1 MALQQV
7 LKTYYND
14 QQMTDTNSLVN
25 ALMEKP
31 EELSPIITHLAGRE
45 EKKFPLSFL
54 TEGVGNTK
62 SIDRFEYEYRVK
74 THEVNVRPVVA
85 GPGADAG
92 QGGAIFK
99 VTFPDKWFV
108 FPYTLVSQSGVL
120 ARIMSEPV
128 PSAGG
133 YEYSLKLVSPDQA
146 SMPATDIAAGALFGM
161 LYANV
166 GVDFSRGNASNW
178 SAPGLVRSKIGT
190 IRKSYHFSGN
200 AKDYVAQFTLP
211 MKEGQS
217 TQLWMDYEEYR
228 HMLKFKE
235 ECEMYY
241 WYGQKTYGNSG
252 VNEMLDEN
260 GQPVISG
267 PGLFEQII
275 NKDTY
280 STLTQKKIEDVIGDL
295 FYGMTDATDKQVT
308 LYTGVGGAREFD
320 KALRDY
326 YGDSTNNGYLQTSE
340 AKFITGSGR
349 NLGITGYFTSYDHI
363 DGHRVNVVKVP
374 LFDHGPVAQASA
386 KHPET
391 GLPLES
397 YRMTFVDQSTYDG
410 ENNLQMINKK
420 GREMLRWCVA
430 GSVVPKGFTE
440 TDTRAS
446 DIDGA
451 SVHMLKTAGILL
463 RRFDTS
469 LDLQCVAS

>member
-1 MALQQV
+1 MALMQI

-74 THEVNVRPVVA
+74 THEVNVRPVVSSTGTGA
-85 GPGADAG
+85 GGS
-92 QGGAIFK
+92 IFS
-99 VTFPDKWFV
+99 VVFPDKWFI

-120 ARIMSEPV
+120 ARIMSEPQ
-128 PSAGG
+128 PTDGG
-133 YEYSLKLVSPDQA
+133 YEYKLKLVSPDQ
-146 SMPATDIAAGALFGM
+146 STMPAADIVAGALFGM
-161 LYANV
+161 LFANV
-166 GVDFSRGNASNW
+166 GIDFSRGNASNW

-190 IRKSYHFSGN
+190 VRKSYHFAGN
-200 AKDYVAQFTLP
+200 AKDYVAQFELP
-211 MKEGQS
+211 MKEGR
-217 TQLWMDYEEYR
+217 TTKLWMDYEEYR

-241 WYGQKTYGNSG
+241 WYGAKTYDNNG
-252 VNEMLDEN
+252 VNQMLDEN

-280 STLTQKKIEDVIGDL
+280 STLTQNKIEDVIGDL

-308 LYTGVGGAREFD
+308 LFTGVGGAREFD
-320 KALRDY
+320 RALRNY
-326 YGDSTNNGYLQTSE
+326 YSGQNNGYLQTTE

-363 DGHRVNVVKVP
+363 DGHTVNVVKVP
-374 LFDHGPVAQASA
+374 LFDHGPVAQASNQ
-386 KHPET
+386 HPES

-397 YRMTFVDQSTYDG
+397 YRMVFVDQSTYDG
-410 ENNLQMINKK
+410 QNNLQMINKK

-430 GSVVPKGFTE
+430 GSVVPNGFTS

>member
-1 MALQQV
+1 MALTQV

-85 GPGADAG
+85 SSGDGA
-92 QGGAIFK
+92 GGSIFK
-99 VTFPDKWFV
+99 VTFPDKWFI

-133 YEYSLKLVSPDQA
+133 YEYSLKLVSPDQ
-146 SMPATDIAAGALFGM
+146 SVMPSDDISAGALFGM
-161 LYANV
+161 LFASV

-178 SAPGLVRSKIGT
+178 SAPALVRSKIGT
-190 IRKSYHFSGN
+190 VRKSYHFSGN
-200 AKDYVAQFTLP
+200 AKDYVAQFELP
-211 MKEGQS
+211 TKEGS
-217 TQLWMDYEEYR
+217 TTKLWMDYEEYR
-228 HMLKFKE
+228 HMLRFKE

-241 WYGQKTYGNSG
+241 WYGQKTYGDNG

-280 STLTQKKIEDVIGDL
+280 STLTQSKIENVIGDL
-295 FYGMTDATDKQVT
+295 FYGMTDATEKQVT
-308 LYTGVGGAREFD
+308 LYTGIGGAREFD

-326 YGDSTNNGYLQTSE
+326 YGDATNGRYLQTTES
-340 AKFITGSGR
+340 KFITGSGR

-386 KHPET
+386 KHPES

-397 YRMTFVDQSTYDG
+397 YRMTFVDQSSYDG

-420 GREMLRWCVA
+420 GREMLRWAVA
-430 GSVVPKGFTE
+430 GSVVPKGFAE
-440 TDTRAS
+440 SDTRAS

>member
-1 MALQQV
+1 MALTQV

-74 THEVNVRPVVA
+74 THEVNVRPVSNATALSAAQGA
-85 GPGADAG
+85 GG
-92 QGGAIFK
+92 QLFK
-99 VTFPDKWFV
+99 LTFPDKWFI

-120 ARIMSEPV
+120 ARIMEQPKPV
-128 PSAGG
+128 SGG
-133 YEYSLKLVSPDQA
+133 YEYTLKLVSPDQA
-146 SMPATDIAAGALFGM
+146 SMPASDVVNGALFGM
-161 LYANV
+161 LFASV

-178 SAPGLVRSKIGT
+178 AAPGLVRSKIGT
-190 IRKSYHFSGN
+190 VRKSYHMSGN
-200 AKDYVAQFTLP
+200 AKDYVAQFELP
-211 MKEGQS
+211 TREGS
-217 TQLWMDYEEYR
+217 KTKLWMDYEEYR

-241 WYGQKTYGNSG
+241 WYGQKTYGDNG
-252 VNEMLDEN
+252 VNEMIDEN
-260 GQPVISG
+260 GQPVIAG

-280 STLTQKKIEDVIGDL
+280 STLTQQKIENVIGDL

-308 LYTGVGGAREFD
+308 LYTGIGGAREFD
-320 KALRDY
+320 KAMRAY
-326 YGDSTNNGYLQTSE
+326 YGNNSYLQTTE
-340 AKFITGSGR
+340 PKFITGSGR
-349 NLGITGYFTSYDHI
+349 SLGITGYFNSYEHV

-374 LFDHGPVAQASA
+374 LMDHGPVAQASA
-386 KHPET
+386 KHPES

-397 YRMTFVDQSTYDG
+397 YRMTFVDQSSYDG

-420 GREMLRWCVA
+420 GREMLRWAVA
-430 GSVVPKGFTE
+430 GSVVPKGFAE
-440 TDTRAS
+440 SDTRAS

>member
-62 SIDRFEYEYRVK
+62 SIDRYEFEYRVK
-74 THEVNVRPVVA
+74 THEVNVRPVVSA
-85 GPGADAG
+85 APGATLGAAG
-92 QGGAIFK
+92 APFTI
-99 VTFPDKWFV
+99 TFPDKWFI

-120 ARIMSEPV
+120 ARIMEQPREV
-128 PSAGG
+128 GGG
-133 YEYSLKLVSPDQA
+133 YEYVLKVVSPDSAGVPIPDA
-146 SMPATDIAAGALFGM
+146 SPGALWGM

-166 GVDFSRGNASNW
+166 GIDFSRGNASNW
-178 SAPGLVRSKIGT
+178 AAPGMVRSKIGT
-190 IRKSYHFSGN
+190 VRKSYHFSGN

-211 MKEGQS
+211 MKEGSS
-217 TQLWMDYEEYR
+217 TKLWMDYEEYR

-241 WYGQKTYGNSG
+241 WYGEKTYNDKG
-252 VNEMLDEN
+252 VNTMTDEN

-280 STLTQKKIEDVIGDL
+280 STLTQSKIENVIGDL

-308 LYTGVGGAREFD
+308 LYTGIGGAREFD
-320 KALRDY
+320 RALRNY
-326 YGDSTNNGYLQTSE
+326 YSATGNGYLQTTE

-374 LFDHGPVAQASA
+374 LFDHGPVAQASL
-386 KHPET
+386 KHPES

-397 YRMTFVDQSTYDG
+397 YRMVFVDQSTYDG
-410 ENNLQMINKK
+410 ENNLQMLNKK
-420 GREMLRWCVA
+420 GREMMRWAVA
-430 GSVVPKGFTE
+430 GSVVPKGFTGS
-440 TDTRAS
+440 DTRAS